1 MRWHTADFDT
11 LDWQGV
17 HVHGWRIVERG
28 PGEADLALDI
38 DWILDRLPS
47 ADAGEGRRAATHS
60 DHAAGRDADPDAD
73 YIVAQAML
81 VFHDV
86 AALRFLVD
94 FAACSAASGPF
105 AIQRVQRA
113 STAVSGPE
121 GDEDVV
127 DEDADADADAERAH
141 ASIAEDYG
149 PWGWRIDLAWP
160 EGELVFEASGFSQWL
175 VGEPQVLDG
184 PVLPAALRS

>member
-1 MRWHTADFDT
+1 MSLRWYTADFDS

-38 DWILDRLPS
+38 DWMLGWPDDVNP
-47 ADAGEGRRAATHS
+47 EG
-60 DHAAGRDADPDAD
+60 G
-73 YIVAQAML
+73 YLVAQAML

-86 AALRFLVD
+86 AALRVLID

-105 AIQRVQRA
+105 SIEALRREPVAAAGPARD
-113 STAVSGPE
+113 AVGDGADEAWGEGPVAGLDE
-121 GDEDVV
+121 GGDSD
-127 DEDADADADAERAH
+127 
-141 ASIAEDYG
+141 DYG
-149 PWGWRIDLAWP
+149 PWRWRIDLAWP
-160 EGELVFEASGFSQWL
+160 EGELTFEASGFSQWL
-175 VGEPQVLDG
+175 VGDPQVLDG